1 MRIQKT
7 DGLKAVGMKKLAPAG
22 AALALVLAI
31 ACGGDGDGEA
41 TAVATSTAAPVIE
54 SISEPTSAPTLSVP
68 DPTQTPAIAPTL
80 ASAPEPTSTT
90 APLPTSAPAT
100 PTATAASAP
109 EPTVAPTATSV
120 PPTSTPPTATSV
132 PPTATPVPPTPVAT
146 PSSESL
152 VRAMAIVFGAQE
164 FGVSTS
170 DVKLDSSEPITW
182 PNEALGCVVPG
193 QLYSAGAVEGWLI
206 TVSAG
211 SASLEY
217 HSDATGGQIF
227 TCTEAERIS
236 SLPSINVVNAAS
248 LSGVTS
254 VVISAAQGTVEVVR
268 VDDSE
273 RIELVL
279 LALSEPTYL
288 GDSSSCESLFQVAFV
303 TASGSTTFEYACS
316 GQSYV
321 LRGTQ
326 SFWAGAD
333 GISPAGFQRIINQ
346 ALADRKF
353 PGFPP
358 TP

>member
-1 MRIQKT
+1 M
-7 DGLKAVGMKKLAPAG
+7 
-22 AALALVLAI
+22 
-31 ACGGDGDGEA
+31 
-41 TAVATSTAAPVIE
+41 
-54 SISEPTSAPTLSVP
+54 
-68 DPTQTPAIAPTL
+68 
-80 ASAPEPTSTT
+80 
-90 APLPTSAPAT
+90 
-100 PTATAASAP
+100 
-109 EPTVAPTATSV
+109 
-120 PPTSTPPTATSV
+120 
-132 PPTATPVPPTPVAT
+132 
-146 PSSESL
+146 
-152 VRAMAIVFGAQE
+152 
-164 FGVSTS
+164 VS
-170 DVKLDSSEPITW
+170 
-182 PNEALGCVVPG
+182 
-193 QLYSAGAVEGWLI
+193 
-206 TVSAG
+206 
-211 SASLEY
+211 
-217 HSDATGGQIF
+217 
-227 TCTEAERIS
+227 
-236 SLPSINVVNAAS
+236 AAS